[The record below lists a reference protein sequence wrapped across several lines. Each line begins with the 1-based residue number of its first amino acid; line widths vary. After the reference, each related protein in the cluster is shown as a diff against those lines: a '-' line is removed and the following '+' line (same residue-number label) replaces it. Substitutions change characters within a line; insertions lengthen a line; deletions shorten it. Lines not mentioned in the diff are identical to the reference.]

1 MRIKPITLTAIT
13 IALAATLAPA
23 QTPAPAPMITFQLPL
38 ADKTTGTAI
47 IIPTGEGSAVLV
59 YSTGKGQIA
68 VIPMGKLPGPAP
80 QPIVGPKR
88 IAVVENPET
97 STDEQRALLADPKWK
112 AAITAP
118 DTFHGVLPYNLIDKE
133 TGQVPPAQK
142 PFLDAARGT
151 PLPALVV
158 LGTAGDLRLSTTLP
172 TTAATITAAILAT
185 P

>member
-1 MRIKPITLTAIT
+1 MRLKPITLTAMT
-13 IALAATLAPA
+13 VALAATLAPA
-23 QTPAPAPMITFQLPL
+23 QTPAPAPNVQFQLPL

-47 IIPTGEGSAVLV
+47 IIPTTPGAAVLV
-59 YSTGKGQIA
+59 YATARGQIA
-68 VIPMGKLPGPAP
+68 VIPMGQMPGPSP
-80 QPIVGPKR
+80 QPIVAPKR
-88 IAVVENPET
+88 VAVVENPET
-97 STDEQRALLADPKWK
+97 STDEQRALLANPAWK
-112 AAITAP
+112 AAIAAP

-172 TTAATITAAILAT
+172 ATPEAITTAIRTA